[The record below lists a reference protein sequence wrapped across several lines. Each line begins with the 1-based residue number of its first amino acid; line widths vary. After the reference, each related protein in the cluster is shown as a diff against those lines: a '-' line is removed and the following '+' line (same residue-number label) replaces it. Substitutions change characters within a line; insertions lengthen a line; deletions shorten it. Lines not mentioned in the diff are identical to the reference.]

1 MRALFR
7 LLLVVLAL
15 FTSGAPQALADI
27 AADPCCADESSSLP
41 DCPPGTSCACCPVR
55 STLPLVAAEIRPMTA
70 AGQAVALGAVE
81 PVVSA
86 WQSDIFRPPRA

>member
-15 FTSGAPQALADI
+15 LTSGVPQALADI
-27 AADPCCADESSSLP
+27 AADPCCADESSSVP
-41 DCPPGTSCACCPVR
+41 DCPPGTSCACCPAR
-55 STLPLVAAEIRPMTA
+55 PSLPVVAAFIRPMTSP
-70 AGQAVALGAVE
+70 GQPVALGASE

-86 WQSDIFRPPRA
+86 RQSDIFHPPRA